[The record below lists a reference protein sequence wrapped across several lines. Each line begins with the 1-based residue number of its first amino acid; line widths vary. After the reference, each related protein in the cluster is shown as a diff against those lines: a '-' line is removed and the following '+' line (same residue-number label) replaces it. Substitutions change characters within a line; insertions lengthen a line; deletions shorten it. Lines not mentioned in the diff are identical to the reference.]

1 MGLGEAFGKSDGGCV
16 KESTRDSHHCVI
28 SRRSVLGGAVLLG
41 AAMALPGRSL
51 AALKADGSSKRS
63 LVLHNLHTDE
73 HLEVTY
79 WARGAYRR
87 DALAQIDWI
96 MRDHR
101 TNEVVA
107 IDRGLIDL
115 LYGLQGKLG
124 GNRTFEVISGYR
136 SPATN
141 AMLASVSD
149 AVARKSL
156 HMEGKAVDINVAG
169 VRLSAL
175 RGAAT
180 GLKAGGV
187 GYYPKSGFV
196 HVDVGR
202 VRYW

>member
-1 MGLGEAFGKSDGGCV
+1 V
-16 KESTRDSHHCVI
+16 KESTRDWRDCAI
-28 SRRSVLGGAVLLG
+28 SRRSVLGGAVLFG

-51 AALKADGSSKRS
+51 AALKSDGSSKRS

-115 LYGLQGKLG
+115 LYRLNAKLG
-124 GNRTFEVISGYR
+124 GHRTFELISGYR

-141 AMLASVSD
+141 ALLASVSD
-149 AVARKSL
+149 AVAHKSL

-169 VRLSAL
+169 VRLKAL
-175 RGAAT
+175 RRAAT
-180 GLKAGGV
+180 VLKAGGV
-187 GYYPKSGFV
+187 GYYPNSGFV

>member
-1 MGLGEAFGKSDGGCV
+1 M
-16 KESTRDSHHCVI
+16 KESTQDSRECAI
-28 SRRSVLGGAVLLG
+28 SRRSILGGAVLLG
-41 AAMALPGRSL
+41 AAVALPGRSL
-51 AALKADGSSKRS
+51 AALKSDGSSKRS

-101 TNEVVA
+101 TDEVVA
-107 IDRGLIDL
+107 IDRSLIDL
-115 LYGLQGKLG
+115 LFRLQGKLG

-156 HMEGKAVDINVAG
+156 HMEGKAVDINIAG
-169 VRLSAL
+169 VRLRAL

-180 GLKAGGV
+180 ALKAGGV
-187 GYYPKSGFV
+187 GYYPNSGFV